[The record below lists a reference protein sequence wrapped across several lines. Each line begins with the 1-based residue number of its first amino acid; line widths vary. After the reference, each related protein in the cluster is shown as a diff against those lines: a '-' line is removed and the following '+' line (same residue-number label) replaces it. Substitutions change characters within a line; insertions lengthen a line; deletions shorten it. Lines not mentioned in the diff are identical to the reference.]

1 MPVNPSTF
9 GKFVSASCSSP
20 QWLNE
25 TGGKATITL
34 DNLIPSR
41 VRLTE
46 SPNVQALMIDE
57 PSYKNF
63 RNCDLEYSCDNYWSL
78 NEFNKT
84 EEDSVEV
91 QVFSDVISEGF
102 FGEGSIMAFYLGT
115 TFAVGTMLRVILV
128 YKADRIFILD
138 GRDPRLI
145 RNLMDCLYRQR
156 LEGNLKKEEELFFL
170 LFEILRS
177 PELYKHLTG
186 SSLRGQIEEAAQKAF
201 A

>member
-1 MPVNPSTF
+1 MN
-9 GKFVSASCSSP
+9 
-20 QWLNE
+20 
-25 TGGKATITL
+25 
-34 DNLIPSR
+34 DLIPSR

-46 SPNVQALMIDE
+46 SPTVQAMRIDD
-57 PSYKNF
+57 PTYKNF
-63 RNCDLEYSCDNYWSL
+63 HNCDLEFSCDNYWSL
-78 NEFNKT
+78 NDFNKT
-84 EEDSVEV
+84 EEDGVEV

-102 FGEGSIMAFYLGT
+102 FEAASITAFYLGT
-115 TFAVGTMLRVILV
+115 TLAMGTMLRVILV

-138 GRDPRLI
+138 GRDPSLI